1 MDKHS
6 QKTYARYVKN
16 PIQVVRNW
24 SKSTKKQA
32 AVSLG
37 LTTVLLAQAEMISLP
52 KNPNELLALL
62 SLPIALLL
70 LSPFIWFL
78 LMNIL
83 EALHTFFEWLQ
94 KD

>member
-16 PIQVVRNW
+16 SIQVVRNW